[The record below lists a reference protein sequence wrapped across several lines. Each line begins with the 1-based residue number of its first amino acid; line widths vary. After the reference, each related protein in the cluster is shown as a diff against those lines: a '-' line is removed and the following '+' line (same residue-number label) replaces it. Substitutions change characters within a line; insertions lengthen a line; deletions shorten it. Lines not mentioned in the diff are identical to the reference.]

1 MQAYSQ
7 PSPTPTKQEIY
18 RTIATPHPSCVGRLA
33 WIVTAL
39 FIACIHSGMA
49 DERAE
54 KLADLN
60 IPGIK
65 IHAKEGYIDI
75 DARVALTE
83 GALEFIACTKD
94 TKEHESVIVV
104 DAKPLHIHTALLLI
118 GAEAGH
124 PAMSKPIGEEKNRW
138 IHLPPRGDKIH
149 VSLVVKDK
157 EGKQVERPISEFLEP
172 SADPY
177 DEYLDESEKE
187 EKPAPF
193 PTNEFIFAGSHL
205 IEEEGQPKRY
215 LAEASGHVI
224 SISTFG
230 DEVLCLPGIHA
241 HANEHLAWQVND
253 THLPALNEKVTLR
266 LKPVRDEDKEK

>member
-1 MQAYSQ
+1 
-7 PSPTPTKQEIY
+7 
-18 RTIATPHPSCVGRLA
+18 
-33 WIVTAL
+33 
-39 FIACIHSGMA
+39 MA
-49 DERAE
+49 DEPAV
-54 KLADLN
+54 KPANLN
-60 IPGIK
+60 IPGIT
-65 IHAKEGYIDI
+65 IHAEEGYIDI

-118 GAEAGH
+118 GAESGH
-124 PAMSKPIGEEKNRW
+124 PAMRKPIGEKDTRW
-138 IHLPPRGDKIH
+138 IHLPPRGEKIH
-149 VSLVVKDK
+149 VALVVSEED
-157 EGKQVERPISEFLEP
+157 GKPIERPISEFLEP
-172 SADPY
+172 SVDPY
-177 DEYLDESEKE
+177 DEYLDEDEKE
-187 EKPAPF
+187 EKPNPF

-241 HANEHLAWQVND
+241 HANERLAWQVND
-253 THLPALNEKVTLR
+253 THLPELNEKVTLR
-266 LKPVRDEDKEK
+266 LKPVRGEDKEQ